1 MTVQPHILRRYVIER
16 ASGRTPRPEFAFY
29 APDIGVW
36 VRTDETTARRHEH
49 HRRVRKDGLP
59 WCNTLGHCTDVADDE
74 ALQVFFLTVAPEDW
88 SQLATAVRQHP
99 ERCLRDWCASG
110 ARIIAAVSGTTTPVG
125 SGRPGPLSGWPRER
139 GTGQRSML
147 PR

>member
-16 ASGRTPRPEFAFY
+16 ASGRVPRHEFAFY
-29 APDIGVW
+29 AADIGAW
-36 VRTDETTARRHEH
+36 IRCDETTAKRHKH

-59 WCNTLGHCTDVADDE
+59 WCDTLGHCTDVADDE

-88 SQLATAVRQHP
+88 SQLAAVVREHP
-99 ERCLRDWCASG
+99 KRCLLEWKASG
-110 ARIIAAVSGTTTPVG
+110 ARIINAVSSDSASAVSGA
-125 SGRPGPLSGWPRER
+125 PGPLSGWPATR
-139 GTGQRSML
+139 GTGQRSLL